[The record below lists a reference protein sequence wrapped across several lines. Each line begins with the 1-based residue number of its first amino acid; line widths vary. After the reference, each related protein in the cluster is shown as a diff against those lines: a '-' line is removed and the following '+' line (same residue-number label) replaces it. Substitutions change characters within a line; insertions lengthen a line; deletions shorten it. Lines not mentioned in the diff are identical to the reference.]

1 MLRQQNS
8 CSNSSSI
15 WLLWM
20 LDTAG
25 KAPADVTAREGA
37 ADLPD
42 YVAEGAKENWT
53 AEVFDL
59 ELMKGAAAPSE
70 GELMTTLQLAMRCVA
85 SAPAQPDMDEVVHVL
100 HDLHPGEQFQTQL
113 A

>member
-15 WLLWM
+15 WLE
-20 LDTAG
+20 TAG

-42 YVAEGAKENWT
+42 YVAEIAKENWT

-70 GELMTTLQLAMRCVA
+70 EELMTTLQLAMRCVA
-85 SAPAQPDMDEVVHVL
+85 SAPASRPDMDEVVHVL
-100 HDLHPGEQFQTQL
+100 HDLHPGEQFRTQL

>member
-15 WLLWM
+15 WLLCM
-20 LDTAG
+20 VETAG
-25 KAPADVTAREGA
+25 KAPADV

-42 YVAEGAKENWT
+42 YVAEVAKENWT
-53 AEVFDL
+53 TEVFDL

-70 GELMTTLQLAMRCVA
+70 EELMTTLQLAMRCVA
-85 SAPAQPDMDEVVHVL
+85 SAPASRPDMDEVVHVL
-100 HDLHPGEQFQTQL
+100 HDLHPGEQFRTQS

>member
-1 MLRQQNS
+1 MLE
-8 CSNSSSI
+8 
-15 WLLWM
+15 
-20 LDTAG
+20 TAG

-37 ADLPD
+37 TDLPD
-42 YVAEGAKENWT
+42 YVAEVAKENWT

-70 GELMTTLQLAMRCVA
+70 EELITALQLAMRCVA
-85 SAPAQPDMDEVVHVL
+85 SAPASRPDMDEVVRVL
-100 HDLHPGEQFQTQL
+100 HDLHPGEQFRTQS